1 MKRFLFLYIL
11 NFKLVLFFLLLVHC
25 SIAQKQT
32 EKQWNAQQIKK
43 IDIDGNG
50 IFKIN
55 IKNSESN
62 TIDLLV
68 KFEGEHSENLVIIDS
83 INQGVLKLS
92 TDFQPLF
99 KADNDKLSAH
109 KVLSVEL
116 QLSIPKHIDLKIKSD
131 IAQTKIEGQ
140 FPNVFIEL
148 KTGNCTLDPFFGNAT
163 INTINGTINIKT
175 NNAKTIAKS
184 KTGTVNV
191 MQFKLALHQL
201 NLQSVNGDINVSKF
215 KK

>member
-11 NFKLVLFFLLLVHC
+11 KFKLVIFFLLVIHF
-25 SIAQKQT
+25 SVAQKQT
-32 EKQWNAQQIKK
+32 EKQWNAQQIEKV
-43 IDIDGNG
+43 DINGEG
-50 IFKIN
+50 IFKIY

-62 TIDLLV
+62 TIDLVV

-92 TDFQPLF
+92 TGFQPLF

-116 QLSIPKHIDLKIKSD
+116 QLSIPKHIDLNIKSD

-163 INTINGTINIKT
+163 INTISGNINIKT

-184 KTGTVNV
+184 KTGIVDV
-191 MQFKLALHQL
+191 KQFKLALYQL
-201 NLQSVNGDINVSKF
+201 NLQTVNGNINVSKI
-215 KK
+215 

>member
-11 NFKLVLFFLLLVHC
+11 KFKLVTFFLLVVHF

-32 EKQWNAQQIKK
+32 EKQWNAQQIEKVE
-43 IDIDGNG
+43 INGEG

-68 KFEGEHSENLVIIDS
+68 NFEGEHSEHLVIIDS
-83 INQGVLKLS
+83 VSQGVLKLS
-92 TDFQPLF
+92 TGFQPLF

-116 QLSIPKHIDLKIKSD
+116 QLSIPKHIHLNIKSD
-131 IAQTKIEGQ
+131 IAQTKVEGH

-163 INTINGTINIKT
+163 VNTINGNINVKT

-184 KTGTVNV
+184 KTGIVDV
-191 MQFKLALHQL
+191 KQFKLALCQL
-201 NLQSVNGDINVSKF
+201 KLQTVNGTINVSKI
-215 KK
+215 

>member
-1 MKRFLFLYIL
+1 MKRFLFMYIL
-11 NFKLVLFFLLLVHC
+11 KLKLVIFFLLVVHC

-32 EKQWNAQQIKK
+32 EKQWNAQQIEKV
-43 IDIDGNG
+43 DINGEG

-68 KFEGEHSENLVIIDS
+68 KFEGEHSEHLVIIDS
-83 INQGVLKLS
+83 VSHGVLKLS

-116 QLSIPKHIDLKIKSD
+116 QLCIPKHIDLNIKSD
-131 IAQTKIEGQ
+131 IAQTKIEGE

-148 KTGNCTLDPFFGNAT
+148 KTGNCMLDPFFGNAT
-163 INTINGTINIKT
+163 INTISGNINIKT

-184 KTGTVNV
+184 KTGIVDV
-191 MQFKLALHQL
+191 KQFKLALCQL
-201 NLQSVNGDINVSKF
+201 NLQTVNGTINVSKI
-215 KK
+215 

>member
-1 MKRFLFLYIL
+1 MK
-11 NFKLVLFFLLLVHC
+11 FKLVIFFLLVIHF
-25 SIAQKQT
+25 SVAQKQT
-32 EKQWNAQQIKK
+32 EKQWNAQQIEKV
-43 IDIDGNG
+43 DINGEG
-50 IFKIN
+50 IFKIY

-62 TIDLLV
+62 TIDLVV

-92 TDFQPLF
+92 TGFQPLF

-116 QLSIPKHIDLKIKSD
+116 QLSIPKHIDLNIKSD

-163 INTINGTINIKT
+163 INTISGNINIKT

-184 KTGTVNV
+184 KTGIVDV
-191 MQFKLALHQL
+191 KQFKLALYQL
-201 NLQSVNGDINVSKF
+201 NLQTVNGNINVSKI
-215 KK
+215 

>member
-11 NFKLVLFFLLLVHC
+11 KFNLVIFFLLVVHC
-25 SIAQKQT
+25 SVAQKQT
-32 EKQWNAQQIKK
+32 EKQWNALQIEKV
-43 IDIDGNG
+43 DINGEG

-62 TIDLLV
+62 TIDLVV

-83 INQGVLKLS
+83 VSHGVLKLS

-116 QLSIPKHIDLKIKSD
+116 QLSIPKHIDLNIKSD
-131 IAQTKIEGQ
+131 IAQTKIEGH

-163 INTINGTINIKT
+163 INTISGNINIKT

-184 KTGTVNV
+184 KTGIVDV
-191 MQFKLALHQL
+191 KQFKLALYQL
-201 NLQSVNGDINVSKF
+201 NLQTVNGNINVSKI
-215 KK
+215 

>member
-1 MKRFLFLYIL
+1 LK
-11 NFKLVLFFLLLVHC
+11 FKLVIFFLLVIHF
-25 SIAQKQT
+25 SVAQKQT
-32 EKQWNAQQIKK
+32 EKQWNAQQIEKV
-43 IDIDGNG
+43 DINGEG
-50 IFKIN
+50 IFKIY

-62 TIDLLV
+62 TIDLVV

-92 TDFQPLF
+92 TGFQPLF

-116 QLSIPKHIDLKIKSD
+116 QLSIPKHIDLNIKSD

-163 INTINGTINIKT
+163 INTISGNINIKT

-184 KTGTVNV
+184 KTGIVDV
-191 MQFKLALHQL
+191 KQFKLALYQL
-201 NLQSVNGDINVSKF
+201 NLQTVNGNINVSKI
-215 KK
+215 

>member
-1 MKRFLFLYIL
+1 M
-11 NFKLVLFFLLLVHC
+11 
-25 SIAQKQT
+25 
-32 EKQWNAQQIKK
+32 
-43 IDIDGNG
+43 
-50 IFKIN
+50 
-55 IKNSESN
+55 
-62 TIDLLV
+62 V

-83 INQGVLKLS
+83 INQGVLRLS

-116 QLSIPKHIDLKIKSD
+116 QLSIPKPIDLNIKSD

-184 KTGTVNV
+184 KTGIVDV
-191 MQFKLALHQL
+191 VQFKLALHQL
-201 NLQSVNGDINVSKF
+201 NLQTVNGNINVSKI
-215 KK
+215 

>member
-11 NFKLVLFFLLLVHC
+11 KFKLVIFFLLVVHF
-25 SIAQKQT
+25 SVAQKQT
-32 EKQWNAQQIKK
+32 EKQWNALQIEKV
-43 IDIDGNG
+43 DINGEG

-83 INQGVLKLS
+83 VSHGVLKLS

-116 QLSIPKHIDLKIKSD
+116 QLSIPKHIDLNIKSD

-148 KTGNCTLDPFFGNAT
+148 KTGNCTLDPFFGSAT
-163 INTINGTINIKT
+163 INTISGNINIKT

-184 KTGTVNV
+184 KTGIVDV
-191 MQFKLALHQL
+191 KQFKLALYQL
-201 NLQSVNGDINVSKF
+201 NLQTVNGNINVSKI
-215 KK
+215 

>member
-11 NFKLVLFFLLLVHC
+11 KFKLVIFFLLVIHF
-25 SIAQKQT
+25 SVAQKQT
-32 EKQWNAQQIKK
+32 EKQWNAQQIEKV
-43 IDIDGNG
+43 DINGEG
-50 IFKIN
+50 IFKIY

-62 TIDLLV
+62 TIDLVV

-92 TDFQPLF
+92 TGFQPLF

-116 QLSIPKHIDLKIKSD
+116 QLSIPKHIDLNIKSD

-163 INTINGTINIKT
+163 INTISGNINIKT

-184 KTGTVNV
+184 KTGIVDV
-191 MQFKLALHQL
+191 KQFKLALYQL
-201 NLQSVNGDINVSKF
+201 NLQTVNGTINVSKI
-215 KK
+215 

>member
-11 NFKLVLFFLLLVHC
+11 KIKLVIFFLLVVHC

-32 EKQWNAQQIKK
+32 EKQWNAQQIEKVN
-43 IDIDGNG
+43 INGEG

-68 KFEGEHSENLVIIDS
+68 KFEGEHSEHLVIIDS
-83 INQGVLKLS
+83 VSQGILKLS

-116 QLSIPKHIDLKIKSD
+116 QLSIPKHVDLNIKSD
-131 IAQTKIEGQ
+131 IAQTKVEGH

-163 INTINGTINIKT
+163 VNTINGNINVKT

-184 KTGTVNV
+184 KTGIVDV
-191 MQFKLALHQL
+191 KQFKLALYQL
-201 NLQSVNGDINVSKF
+201 NLQTVNGNINVSKI
-215 KK
+215 

>member
-11 NFKLVLFFLLLVHC
+11 KFKLVIFFLLVVHF
-25 SIAQKQT
+25 SVAQKQT
-32 EKQWNAQQIKK
+32 EKQWNALQIEKV
-43 IDIDGNG
+43 DINGEG

-62 TIDLLV
+62 TIDLVV

-83 INQGVLKLS
+83 VSHGVLKLS

-116 QLSIPKHIDLKIKSD
+116 QLSIPKHIDLNIKSD

-148 KTGNCTLDPFFGNAT
+148 RTGNCTLDPFFGNAT
-163 INTINGTINIKT
+163 INTISGNINIKT

-184 KTGTVNV
+184 KTGIVDV
-191 MQFKLALHQL
+191 KQFKLALYQL
-201 NLQSVNGDINVSKF
+201 NLQTVNGNINVSKI
-215 KK
+215 

>member
-11 NFKLVLFFLLLVHC
+11 KFNLVIFFLLVVHF
-25 SIAQKQT
+25 SVAQKQT
-32 EKQWNAQQIKK
+32 EKQWNALQIEKV
-43 IDIDGNG
+43 DINGEG

-55 IKNSESN
+55 IKNSESK

-83 INQGVLKLS
+83 VNHGVLKLS

-116 QLSIPKHIDLKIKSD
+116 QLSIPKHIDLNIKSD
-131 IAQTKIEGQ
+131 IAQTKIEGL

-163 INTINGTINIKT
+163 INTISGNINIKT
-175 NNAKTIAKS
+175 NNIK
-184 KTGTVNV
+184 N
-191 MQFKLALHQL
+191 HC
-201 NLQSVNGDINVSKF
+201 

>member
-1 MKRFLFLYIL
+1 LKRFLFLYIL
-11 NFKLVLFFLLLVHC
+11 KFKLVIFFLLVIHF
-25 SIAQKQT
+25 SVAQKQT
-32 EKQWNAQQIKK
+32 EKQWNAQQIEKV
-43 IDIDGNG
+43 DINGEG
-50 IFKIN
+50 IFKIY

-62 TIDLLV
+62 TIDLVV

-92 TDFQPLF
+92 TGFQPLF

-116 QLSIPKHIDLKIKSD
+116 QLSIPKHIDLNIKSD

-163 INTINGTINIKT
+163 INTISGNINIKT

-184 KTGTVNV
+184 KTGIVDV
-191 MQFKLALHQL
+191 KQFKLALYQL
-201 NLQSVNGDINVSKF
+201 NLQTVNGTINVSKI
-215 KK
+215 

>member
-1 MKRFLFLYIL
+1 MK
-11 NFKLVLFFLLLVHC
+11 FKLVIFFLLVVHF
-25 SIAQKQT
+25 SVAQKQT
-32 EKQWNAQQIKK
+32 EKQWNAQQIEKV
-43 IDIDGNG
+43 DINGEG

-62 TIDLLV
+62 TIDLVV

-83 INQGVLKLS
+83 VSQGVLKLS

-116 QLSIPKHIDLKIKSD
+116 ELSIPKHIDLNIKSD
-131 IAQTKIEGQ
+131 IAQTKIEGH

-148 KTGNCTLDPFFGNAT
+148 KTGNCMLDSFFGNAT
-163 INTINGTINIKT
+163 INTISGNINIKT

-184 KTGTVNV
+184 KTGIVDV
-191 MQFKLALHQL
+191 KQFKLALYQL
-201 NLQSVNGDINVSKF
+201 NLQTVNGNINVSKI
-215 KK
+215 

>member
-1 MKRFLFLYIL
+1 LK
-11 NFKLVLFFLLLVHC
+11 FKLVIFFLLVIHF
-25 SIAQKQT
+25 SVAQKQT
-32 EKQWNAQQIKK
+32 EKQWNAQQIEKV
-43 IDIDGNG
+43 DINGEG
-50 IFKIN
+50 IFKIY

-62 TIDLLV
+62 TIDLVV

-92 TDFQPLF
+92 TGFQPLF

-116 QLSIPKHIDLKIKSD
+116 QLSIPKHIDLNIKSD

-163 INTINGTINIKT
+163 INTISGNINIKT

-184 KTGTVNV
+184 KTGIVDV
-191 MQFKLALHQL
+191 KQFKLALYQL
-201 NLQSVNGDINVSKF
+201 NLQTVNGTINVSKI
-215 KK
+215 

>member
-11 NFKLVLFFLLLVHC
+11 KFKLVIFFLLVVHF

-32 EKQWNAQQIKK
+32 EKQWNALQIEKV
-43 IDIDGNG
+43 DINGEG

-83 INQGVLKLS
+83 VSQGVLKLS

-116 QLSIPKHIDLKIKSD
+116 QLSIPKYIDLNIKSD
-131 IAQTKIEGQ
+131 IAQTKVEGQ

-163 INTINGTINIKT
+163 INTISGNINIKT

-184 KTGTVNV
+184 KTGIVDV
-191 MQFKLALHQL
+191 KQFKLALYQL
-201 NLQSVNGDINVSKF
+201 NLQTVNGNINVSKI
-215 KK
+215 

>member
-1 MKRFLFLYIL
+1 LKRFLFLYIL
-11 NFKLVLFFLLLVHC
+11 KFKLVIFFLLVIHF
-25 SIAQKQT
+25 SVAQKQT
-32 EKQWNAQQIKK
+32 EKQWNAQQIEKV
-43 IDIDGNG
+43 DINGEG
-50 IFKIN
+50 IFKIY

-62 TIDLLV
+62 TIDLVV

-92 TDFQPLF
+92 TGFQPLF

-116 QLSIPKHIDLKIKSD
+116 QLSIPKHIDLNIKSD

-163 INTINGTINIKT
+163 INTISGNINIKT

-184 KTGTVNV
+184 KTGIVDV
-191 MQFKLALHQL
+191 KQFKLALYQL
-201 NLQSVNGDINVSKF
+201 NLQTVNGNINVSKI
-215 KK
+215 

>member
-11 NFKLVLFFLLLVHC
+11 KFKLVIFFLLVVHL

-32 EKQWNAQQIKK
+32 EKQWNAQQIEKV
-43 IDIDGNG
+43 DINGEG

-68 KFEGEHSENLVIIDS
+68 NFEGEHSEHLVIIDS
-83 INQGVLKLS
+83 VSQGVLKLS
-92 TDFQPLF
+92 TGFQPLF

-116 QLSIPKHIDLKIKSD
+116 QLSIPKHIHLNIKSD
-131 IAQTKIEGQ
+131 IAQTKVEGR

-163 INTINGTINIKT
+163 VNTINGNINVKT
-175 NNAKTIAKS
+175 NNVKTIAKS
-184 KTGTVNV
+184 KTGIVDV
-191 MQFKLALHQL
+191 KQFKLALYQL
-201 NLQSVNGDINVSKF
+201 KLQTVNGTINVSKI
-215 KK
+215 